1 MYIINVRL
9 WYLLHTKST
18 FILFQIRSIENLLH
32 FCLDTFEG
40 TTVVLTCPE
49 PPPNLKA
56 IHKCC
61 PKNQYLRREIG
72 KATSGHPCTPIS
84 GHENG
89 TIPLN
94 GYLEKPEK
102 MLKYMNDKFVNEVNI
117 CHTYIIY
124 VLCIVGTTYNTC

>member
-49 PPPNLKA
+49 PPPKLKP

-72 KATSGHPCTPIS
+72 KSGDPCINATMKEM
-84 GHENG
+84 HENG

-94 GYLEKPEK
+94 GYLVKPE
-102 MLKYMNDKFVNEVNI
+102 MLKYMNDTIVNEVNI
-117 CHTYIIY
+117 SHT
-124 VLCIVGTTYNTC
+124 